1 MNFENITF
9 DMYSF
14 AIEEPDNDIYQNK
27 NNSMKL
33 NITQEGRDFDIDQ
46 ALK

>member
-1 MNFENITF
+1 
-9 DMYSF
+9 MYSF
-14 AIEEPDNDIYQNK
+14 AIEEPDNDISQNK